1 MDMNII
7 IAIFVMVSVFGLA
20 MGVRSNRIRRQMSMV
35 SAALGDGG
43 EDAPSLRELEMS
55 RSWRERVLGP
65 MLRRATRFGRALT
78 PSKNLEALQ
87 KDLVMAGLH
96 ERFSVPDFLG
106 LRFLIGIGLGTLLF
120 FTAGANRP
128 FFSALMFSLCGF
140 IVGLYAPNLWLRSKV
155 SKRQKVITRELPDA
169 IDMMSICVD
178 AGMGFEAAL
187 QKIGL
192 HADTELSIEI
202 RRVLTEI
209 RVGVP
214 RGDALRHLVERTGV
228 DDISSFVAVLI
239 QADTMGISIRDVLHS
254 QSVQMRVK
262 RRQRAEELARQAPLK
277 MLIPLVFCI
286 FPALFA
292 IILGPAVPK
301 LMNAF

>member
-7 IAIFVMVSVFGLA
+7 ITVFVMISTFGAA
-20 MGVRSNRIRRQMSMV
+20 MGIRASRMRRQMSMI
-35 SAALGDGG
+35 SAALGDGTD
-43 EDAPSLRELEMS
+43 DAPSLRELEMA

-65 MLRRATRFGRALT
+65 MLVRATRFGRALT
-78 PSKNLEALQ
+78 PAKNLEALQ
-87 KDLVMAGLH
+87 KDLIMAGLH

-120 FTAGANRP
+120 FTVGANRP
-128 FFSALMFSLCGF
+128 FFSSLMFSLCGF
-140 IVGLYAPNLWLRSKV
+140 VVGLYAPNLWLRSKV
-155 SKRQKVITRELPDA
+155 SKRQRLITRELPDA

-178 AGMGFEAAL
+178 AGMSFEAAL

-192 HADTELSIEI
+192 HSDTELSVEI

-214 RGDALRHLVERTGV
+214 RGDALRHLVQRTGV
-228 DDISSFVAVLI
+228 DDVSSFVAVLI

-301 LMNAF
+301 LMNVF

>member
-1 MDMNII
+1 MDINII
-7 IAIFVMVSVFGLA
+7 ITVFVMISTFGAA
-20 MGVRSNRIRRQMSMV
+20 MGIRASRIRRQMSMV
-35 SAALGDGG
+35 SAALGDGTDG
-43 EDAPSLRELEMS
+43 APSLRELEMA

-65 MLRRATRFGRALT
+65 MLVRATRFGRALT
-78 PSKNLEALQ
+78 PAKNLEALQ
-87 KDLVMAGLH
+87 KDLIMAGLH

-120 FTAGANRP
+120 FTVGANRP
-128 FFSALMFSLCGF
+128 FFSSLMFSLCGF
-140 IVGLYAPNLWLRSKV
+140 VVGLYAPNLWLRGKV
-155 SKRQKVITRELPDA
+155 SKRQRVITRELPDA

-178 AGMGFEAAL
+178 AGMSFEAAL

-192 HADTELSIEI
+192 HSDTELSIEI

-214 RGDALRHLVERTGV
+214 RGDALRHLVQRTGV
-228 DDISSFVAVLI
+228 DDVSSFVAVLI
-239 QADTMGISIRDVLHS
+239 QADTMGISIRDVLHT

-301 LMNAF
+301 LMNVF